1 MKFPPLAWLAEI
13 RKFLNEEKLYA
24 YCLFLILAVY
34 GILLTFG
41 PPEGEEPPSEAMARI
56 KQVEE
61 KIGKEKSEQDLIAE
75 ILKKN
80 PLAAAGLSLFFLLF
94 IAGLGGGLFLDGVV
108 ISRWIARQPVVR
120 MIRPPTDSAWGV
132 RDLVKAVILF
142 FIFGL
147 ATSFLIGMANKFLFK
162 DWQDN
167 FLVLLHTTLND
178 LIMVAIILYFVLRK
192 YGGRLSDIGL
202 FFGGG
207 WKDVSL
213 GALGYVATLPVFFAV
228 LLALLGLAA
237 LFSYEPP
244 PHPLVEVFV
253 EEDKRNPL
261 LIGYSIF
268 LACVIGPVI
277 EEIFFRGFCYP
288 AVRRLW
294 GARAGIFLTA
304 GLFAWIH
311 HSTFAFWPIFIL
323 GVILAYLYEKR
334 QSLVPSITLHV
345 IHNSVFIGY
354 FFLMKRIFLDKF
366 L

>member
-1 MKFPPLAWLAEI
+1 MKFPLRGSLAEI

-24 YCLFLILAVY
+24 YCLFFILTVY
-34 GILLTFG
+34 TLLLTFG
-41 PPEGEEPPSEAMARI
+41 SPAADEPPSEAMARI

-61 KIGKEKSEQDLIAE
+61 KIGKEKSEQALIAE
-75 ILKKN
+75 ILQKN
-80 PLAAAGLSLFFLLF
+80 PVAAVVLSLFFLAF
-94 IAGLGGGLFLDGVV
+94 IAGLGGGLFLDGLV
-108 ISRWIARQPVVR
+108 ISRWIARRPVVQT
-120 MIRPPTDSAWGV
+120 IRPPAASAWGI

-147 ATSFLIGMANKFLFK
+147 ATSFLIGLANKFVFK

-178 LIMVAIILYFVLRK
+178 LIMVAIILYFVIRK
-192 YGGRLSDIGL
+192 HGGGLPDIGL
-202 FFGGG
+202 YFGGG

-228 LLALLGLAA
+228 LIALLGLAA

-261 LIGYSIF
+261 LIGYSVF

-288 AVRRLW
+288 AVRKVW
-294 GARAGIFLTA
+294 GARAGILLTA
-304 GLFAWIH
+304 ALFAWIH

-334 QSLVPSITLHV
+334 QSLIPSITLHV